1 MSVRKLSDLK
11 EGQKAIIK
19 EIGDIGELKQRL
31 YELGI
36 ICKEPLEIVRVAPF
50 GDPIQIRVENN
61 NIAIRKEEA
70 KKILVENLSARKKI

>member
-1 MSVRKLSDLK
+1 MLCDLK

-19 EIGDIGELKQRL
+19 KIGDIGELKQRF

-36 ICKEPLEIVRVAPF
+36 ICKEPLEVVRVAPF

-61 NIAIRKEEA
+61 NIAIRKKEA
-70 KKILVENLSARKKI
+70 KKILVENLSARKKA